1 MKLVHAMIG
10 AISLSAL
17 GAGAATAQLPTPPQS
32 AATSQAMAYLF
43 YGGAGDIFEI
53 TTSMMAIQHSQN
65 PQVRAFATMLIDDH
79 TRLTNNALATAMAAG
94 VTPPPPELSPAQ
106 KAMIG
111 QLIAAGPAGFDRAYL
126 SQQVPAHQMALS
138 MNQGYAAGGDV
149 PALRQGAQAAVPVIQ
164 GHLAQAQQL
173 LASVR

>member
-1 MKLVHAMIG
+1 
-10 AISLSAL
+10 
-17 GAGAATAQLPTPPQS
+17 
-32 AATSQAMAYLF
+32 MAYLF

-79 TRLTNNALATAMAAG
+79 TRLTNNALATATAAG

-126 SQQVPAHQMALS
+126 SQQVPAHQMALA
-138 MNQGYAAGGDV
+138 MNKGYAARGDV